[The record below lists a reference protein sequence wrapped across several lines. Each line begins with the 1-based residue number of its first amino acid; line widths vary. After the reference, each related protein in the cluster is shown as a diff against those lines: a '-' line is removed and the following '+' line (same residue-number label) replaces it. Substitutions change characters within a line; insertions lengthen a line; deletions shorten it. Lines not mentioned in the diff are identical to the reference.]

1 MTNNEQPNLESWDDF
16 SGKFVKAEFIKTW
29 PALFIPISVR
39 ANFDDEENPHIIY
52 TGEIEKKKKDW
63 EPNNTNKEILRSLG
77 LPSPKALIGKKVY
90 FKKVMNFN
98 PTIKKRVPSIEID
111 RIE

>member
-1 MTNNEQPNLESWDDF
+1 MSQETQPNIDNWDDF
-16 SGKFVKAEFIKTW
+16 LGKFIKAEMVKTW

-39 ANFDDEENPHIIY
+39 SNFDEEDNAHVIY
-52 TGEIEKKKKDW
+52 TGEFQGKKKDW
-63 EPNNTNKEILRSLG
+63 EPNKTNIEILRNLN

-98 PTIKKRVPSIEID
+98 PSLKKKVPSFEID
-111 RIE
+111 KVE